1 MDTRMKKDRAIYW
14 ATTGMVLFVM
24 VYSIITFAFFDKALY
39 PEGAFVHLHLP
50 NYFRIELTLAKTL
63 GVLALLIPSVPL
75 KVKEFAYFGFA
86 ITLVSASIA
95 HFSVGDAGRPPLY
108 AFYIVDPLI
117 FLGMLIVS
125 YRYFHKLRKQLSA
138 RPMKPDAAEQGVA
151 RGVLPSAG
159 EIERRPFSDSIA
171 FNSESAAQEV
181 ERSSAPTLVPGLVAG
196 GPPAHRGIF

>member
-1 MDTRMKKDRAIYW
+1 MDTRKKDRAIYW

-39 PEGAFVHLHLP
+39 PEGAFVHLQLP
-50 NYFRIELTLAKTL
+50 NYFRIELTIAKTL
-63 GVLALLIPSVPL
+63 GVLALLIPGVPL

-117 FLGMLIVS
+117 FLALLSVS
-125 YRYFHKLRKQLSA
+125 FRYFHKLRRQAAVGAVTS
-138 RPMKPDAAEQGVA
+138 DAAKNRVA
-151 RGVLPSAG
+151 RGVLA
-159 EIERRPFSDSIA
+159 
-171 FNSESAAQEV
+171 
-181 ERSSAPTLVPGLVAG
+181 
-196 GPPAHRGIF
+196 